1 MEALILATQTRP
13 ISSREAFLDGLLDR
27 RAPRSFQPGPPA
39 SVENCQKTSYI
50 SDRRLAVQRLTE
62 QILEHGTRL
71 PEGTPVAA
79 KSLLHLGNRA
89 AVDQALSRLAERGQ
103 LIRAGRGVYLLP
115 VTSRF
120 GTRAPSVEQAVEALA
135 AQRGEVIVSS
145 GAAAANSLGLTTQV
159 PVRSV
164 YLTSG
169 RTRKM
174 SLGKQTVELR
184 HAPRWQ
190 LAMPHRPAGQ
200 AVRALA
206 WLGPEKAEA
215 ALKTLKRKLPPA
227 AFSELVAAAPQL
239 PTWLAQSV
247 GKVAHG

>member
-1 MEALILATQTRP
+1 MR
-13 ISSREAFLDGLLDR
+13 
-27 RAPRSFQPGPPA
+27 
-39 SVENCQKTSYI
+39 
-50 SDRRLAVQRLTE
+50 RLTE
-62 QILEHGTRL
+62 QIIEHAKQL

-79 KSLLHLGNRA
+79 KSLLYLGTRA

-115 VTSRF
+115 VMSRF
-120 GTRAPSVEQAVEALA
+120 GARAPSVEQAVEALA

-145 GAAAANSLGLTTQV
+145 GAVAANSLGLTTQV

-190 LAMPHRPAGQ
+190 LAMAHRPAGQ
-200 AVRALA
+200 ALRALA
-206 WLGPEKAEA
+206 WLGPERAET
-215 ALKTLKRKLPPA
+215 ALQTLKRKLPPSE
-227 AFSELVAAAPQL
+227 FSELVAAAPQL
-239 PTWLAQSV
+239 PNWLARSV
-247 GKVAHG
+247 GKVAYG

>member
-1 MEALILATQTRP
+1 ML
-13 ISSREAFLDGLLDR
+13 
-27 RAPRSFQPGPPA
+27 
-39 SVENCQKTSYI
+39 
-50 SDRRLAVQRLTE
+50 RLSE
-62 QILEHGTRL
+62 QILAYAERL
-71 PEGTPVAA
+71 SEGAPISA

-103 LIRAGRGVYLLP
+103 LIRAGRGVYLRP

-135 AQRGEVIVSS
+135 SQRGEVIVSN
-145 GAAAANSLGLTTQV
+145 GAAAANALGLTTQV

-169 RTRKM
+169 RSRKM
-174 SLGKQTVELR
+174 NLGKQVVELR

-190 LAMPHRPAGQ
+190 LTLGSRPAGE
-200 AVRALA
+200 AIRALA
-206 WLGPEKAEA
+206 WLGPDRAEE
-215 ALKTLKRKLPPA
+215 ALITLKRKMPSGV
-227 AFSELVAAAPQL
+227 FGELVAAAPQL

-247 GKVAHG
+247 GKAAYG

>member
-1 MEALILATQTRP
+1 MAM
-13 ISSREAFLDGLLDR
+13 
-27 RAPRSFQPGPPA
+27 
-39 SVENCQKTSYI
+39 
-50 SDRRLAVQRLTE
+50 QRLTE
-62 QILEHGTRL
+62 QILEHAKRQ

-79 KSLLHLGNRA
+79 KSLLHLGHRA
-89 AVDQALSRLAERGQ
+89 AVDQALSRLAERGH
-103 LIRAGRGVYLLP
+103 LLRAGRGVYLLP

-120 GTRAPSVEQAVEALA
+120 GTRAPTVEQAVEAIA

-159 PVRSV
+159 PVRLV

-174 SLGKQTVELR
+174 NLGKQIVELR

-190 LAMPHRPAGQ
+190 LAMAHRPAGQ

-206 WLGPEKAEA
+206 WLGPERAES
-215 ALKTLKRKLPPA
+215 ALQALKRKLPPA
-227 AFSELVAAAPQL
+227 AFGELVAAAPQL
-239 PTWLAQSV
+239 PTWLARSV

>member
-1 MEALILATQTRP
+1 M
-13 ISSREAFLDGLLDR
+13 
-27 RAPRSFQPGPPA
+27 
-39 SVENCQKTSYI
+39 
-50 SDRRLAVQRLTE
+50 QRLSE
-62 QILEHGTRL
+62 QILAYAEGM
-71 PEGTPVAA
+71 PEGTPVSA

-103 LIRAGRGVYLLP
+103 LIRVGRGVYLRP
-115 VTSRF
+115 VTSRS
-120 GTRAPSVEQAVEALA
+120 GTRSPSVEQAVEALA
-135 AQRGEVIVSS
+135 SQRGEVIVSS

-174 SLGKQTVELR
+174 NFGKQVVELR

-190 LAMPHRPAGQ
+190 LAMAHRPAGE

-206 WLGPEKAEA
+206 WLGPENAEV
-215 ALKTLKRKLPPA
+215 ALKALKRNLPQT
-227 AFSELVAAAPQL
+227 AFNELVAAAPQL
-239 PTWLAQSV
+239 PTWLARSV
-247 GKVAHG
+247 GKAAHG

>member
-1 MEALILATQTRP
+1 M
-13 ISSREAFLDGLLDR
+13 
-27 RAPRSFQPGPPA
+27 
-39 SVENCQKTSYI
+39 
-50 SDRRLAVQRLTE
+50 QRLTE
-62 QILEHGTRL
+62 QILEHAKQL
-71 PEGTPVAA
+71 PEGTPVAP
-79 KSLLHLGNRA
+79 KGLLHLGNRA
-89 AVDQALSRLAERGQ
+89 AVDQALSRLAERGR
-103 LIRAGRGVYLLP
+103 LLRAGRGVYLLP

-120 GTRAPSVEQAVEALA
+120 GTRAPSVQRAVEALA

-159 PVRSV
+159 PIRPV

-174 SLGKQTVELR
+174 GLGKQIVELR

-190 LAMPHRPAGQ
+190 LAMAHRPAGQ

-206 WLGPEKAEA
+206 WLGPERAES
-215 ALKTLKRKLPPA
+215 ALQTLKRKLPPA

-239 PTWLAQSV
+239 PTWLARSV
-247 GKVAHG
+247 SRVAYG

>member
-1 MEALILATQTRP
+1 M
-13 ISSREAFLDGLLDR
+13 
-27 RAPRSFQPGPPA
+27 
-39 SVENCQKTSYI
+39 
-50 SDRRLAVQRLTE
+50 QRLTE
-62 QILEHGTRL
+62 QILEHAARL

-79 KSLLHLGNRA
+79 KGLLHLGNRA

-135 AQRGEVIVSS
+135 SPARRGHRSERCCRRKYPWPNDASASSVGVSD
-145 GAAAANSLGLTTQV
+145 
-159 PVRSV
+159 
-164 YLTSG
+164 SG

-174 SLGKQTVELR
+174 NLGKQVVELR

-190 LAMPHRPAGQ
+190 LAMAKRPAGE

-215 ALKTLKRKLPPA
+215 RP
-227 AFSELVAAAPQL
+227 E
-239 PTWLAQSV
+239 
-247 GKVAHG
+247 AH

>member
-1 MEALILATQTRP
+1 MQW
-13 ISSREAFLDGLLDR
+13 
-27 RAPRSFQPGPPA
+27 
-39 SVENCQKTSYI
+39 
-50 SDRRLAVQRLTE
+50 LTE
-62 QILEHGTRL
+62 QILAHAAGL
-71 PEGTPVAA
+71 PEGTPIAA

-89 AVDQALSRLAERGQ
+89 AVDQALSRLTERGQ
-103 LIRAGRGVYLLP
+103 LIRASRGVYLRP
-115 VTSRF
+115 ITSRF

-135 AQRGEVIVSS
+135 NQRGEVIVPS
-145 GAAAANSLGLTTQV
+145 GAAAANTLGLTTQV

-169 RTRKM
+169 RSRTM
-174 SLGKQTVELR
+174 ILGKQVVELR

-190 LAMPHRPAGQ
+190 LALADRPAGQ

-215 ALKTLKRKLPPA
+215 ALQTLKRKLPSST
-227 AFSELVAAAPQL
+227 FGELVAAAPQL
-239 PTWLAQSV
+239 PSWLARTV

>member
-1 MEALILATQTRP
+1 M
-13 ISSREAFLDGLLDR
+13 
-27 RAPRSFQPGPPA
+27 
-39 SVENCQKTSYI
+39 
-50 SDRRLAVQRLTE
+50 QRLTE
-62 QILEHGTRL
+62 KILAYAKGL

-79 KSLLHLGNRA
+79 KGLLHLGSRA

-103 LIRAGRGVYLLP
+103 LIRAGRGIYLLP
-115 VTSRF
+115 VASRF
-120 GTRAPSVEQAVEALA
+120 GVKAPSVEQAVEALA
-135 AQRGEVIVSS
+135 NQRGEVIVSS

-159 PVRSV
+159 PVRLV

-169 RTRKM
+169 RSRTVN
-174 SLGKQTVELR
+174 LGELVVELR

-190 LAMPHRPAGQ
+190 LTMARRPAGE

-215 ALKTLKRKLPPA
+215 ALETLKHKLPSS
-227 AFSELVAAAPQL
+227 AFSELVAAAPQF
-239 PTWLAQSV
+239 PTWLARSV

>member
-1 MEALILATQTRP
+1 M
-13 ISSREAFLDGLLDR
+13 
-27 RAPRSFQPGPPA
+27 
-39 SVENCQKTSYI
+39 
-50 SDRRLAVQRLTE
+50 QRLTDR
-62 QILEHGTRL
+62 ILEHAKRL

-79 KSLLHLGNRA
+79 KSLLHLGTRA
-89 AVDQALSRLAERGQ
+89 AVDQALSRLAEREQ

-115 VTSRF
+115 VTGRF
-120 GTRAPSVEQAVEALA
+120 GTRAPSVEQAVEAIA

-145 GAAAANSLGLTTQV
+145 GATAANSLGLTTQV

-174 SLGKQTVELR
+174 NLGKQIVELR

-190 LAMPHRPAGQ
+190 LTMAHRPAGQ

-215 ALKTLKRKLPPA
+215 ALRTLKRKLPPA

-239 PTWLAQSV
+239 PTWLARSV
-247 GKVAHG
+247 GRVAHG